1 LLPDVETTT
10 EFDNDEYGDVPAE
23 DEAAT
28 LNEYVP
34 EDRDV
39 DWH

>member
-1 LLPDVETTT
+1 LPEVETTT
-10 EFDNDEYGDVPAE
+10 ELDNGEYGDVPAE
-23 DEAAT
+23 DEADT

-34 EDRDV
+34 AERDV